1 MFFCSLFF
9 LSVFKRPRSP
19 WELAV
24 NSNVLSAGFRNQP
37 QSGFYNLPNAVRF
50 KSWGSSLHSVTM
62 NDKAVIGHKRWKL
75 AHEYSLRRTALSQNV
90 LPIQALL
97 AASWNKAK
105 PKWCPLYTT
114 NRGPFHSMW
123 LETSSRD
130 RPWPDD
136 NLRYISAGTL
146 TLSCKGKGGGGKRS
160 NISKHF
166 TERNS

>member
-1 MFFCSLFF
+1 MICFTVSFFF
-9 LSVFKRPRSP
+9 LNVFERPRSP

-75 AHEYSLRRTALSQNV
+75 AHEYSLRRTELSQNV

-114 NRGPFHSMW
+114 NRGPFHSMYSGDDVDFI
-123 LETSSRD
+123 T
-130 RPWPDD
+130 RP
-136 NLRYISAGTL
+136 LLAR
-146 TLSCKGKGGGGKRS
+146 R
-160 NISKHF
+160 
-166 TERNS
+166 

>member
-1 MFFCSLFF
+1 MFYCFFFF
-9 LSVFKRPRSP
+9 LNVFERPQSP

-75 AHEYSLRRTALSQNV
+75 AHEYSLRRTELSQNV

-114 NRGPFHSMW
+114 NRGPFHSMYSGDDVDFI
-123 LETSSRD
+123 T
-130 RPWPDD
+130 RP
-136 NLRYISAGTL
+136 LLAR
-146 TLSCKGKGGGGKRS
+146 R
-160 NISKHF
+160 
-166 TERNS
+166 